1 MIKMI
6 CSGLGG
12 QGVLTMGMLIATI
25 ATNEGKYVTWVPS
38 YGSQMRGGSAN
49 CLVKISDEPIVSPY
63 ASKVDILVA
72 LSPSALS
79 GNKEKIADEGL
90 LIVNSS
96 VISDIDVRDGIR
108 IVYVPANAIA
118 EKNNNPKGM
127 NLSIIGAIIKH
138 SGITGRESAVKQ
150 IAEYFQKKG
159 IVNEANVSVF
169 AEGYDKSKEE
179 LWTSRNC

>member
-1 MIKMI
+1 MITMI

-63 ASKVDILVA
+63 SSKVDILVA

-79 GNKEKIADEGL
+79 SNRGKIADGGL

-96 VISDIDVRDGIR
+96 VISDVDVKDGVKT
-108 IVYVPANAIA
+108 VYIPANAIA
-118 EKNNNPKGM
+118 EKNDNPKGM
-127 NLSIIGAIIKH
+127 NLSIIGAVIKH
-138 SGITGRESAVKQ
+138 SGITSRESAIKQ

-159 IVNEANVSVF
+159 IVNEANTTVF
-169 AEGYDKSKEE
+169 TEGYDI
-179 LWTSRNC
+179 